1 MNKNKNKNKREK
13 IEFHPVANGLAFLIA
28 LGGLAFSFYL
38 LQIPLNIKSQLL
50 WYSLIFWVTA
60 FFVLRR
66 LFLGYTDLYFE
77 TVKKG
82 KNKTKTKFRF
92 RFVPYIIPIVLIAIY
107 ALISISGSAMF
118 NAEKYASIL
127 SVEKSEFEND
137 LSESLGT
144 DSIALMDTASAQ
156 MLGDREL
163 GSLSSVVSQF
173 NVSSEYTQID
183 FHGKPIKV
191 SALEYAGYFKWQNNK
206 ENGVVGYVSVD
217 PVSMN
222 AEFVETKGM
231 KYVPSAYFF
240 ENAYRHIW
248 KKYPTLLW
256 GNLHFEIDES
266 GNPYYIA
273 SIYEHTISL
282 FDGTVVTGC
291 LVLDPVSG
299 EIEKYDC
306 ADIPKWIDVVHDGDL
321 ICQQYNWYGMYQ
333 NGFLNRIIGKKGCKQ
348 VTQYYSGDADDIT
361 PISDFGYVSKD
372 SDIWIYTGVTSV
384 NADSSNIGFLLAN
397 ERTGE
402 CRYYSVAGADESSAM
417 ASAEGEVQE
426 KGYQASFP
434 SLINVNGNPTYI
446 MVLKDS
452 SGLVKLYAAVNV
464 EQYNIVATASTQ
476 KECLS
481 KYRKLIGAKEE
492 TAEKPDKKVTITIS
506 QIRDIDIDGNTYIY
520 LIDTKNNI
528 YKAKVSQ
535 NEKLLLLKVMDKV
548 ELSCS
553 GSTILDFEVIS

>member
-92 RFVPYIIPIVLIAIY
+92 RFVPDIIPIVLIAIY

-127 SVEKSEFEND
+127 SVEESEFEND

-231 KYVPSAYFF
+231 KYVPSAYFS